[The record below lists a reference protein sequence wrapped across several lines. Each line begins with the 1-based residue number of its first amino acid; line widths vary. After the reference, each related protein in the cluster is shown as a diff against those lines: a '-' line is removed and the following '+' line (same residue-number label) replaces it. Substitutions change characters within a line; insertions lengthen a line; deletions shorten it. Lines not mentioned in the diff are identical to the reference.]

1 MDANSNDLK
10 RFATRVRQM
19 LLQYKDLEAEN
30 ASLKTAIG
38 ERNERVRLLEG
49 QLAQA
54 RNDYES
60 LKTARMLEI
69 TDGDMLAAQKRM
81 AKLIRDVDKCIT
93 LISEK

>member
-10 RFATRVRQM
+10 LFATRVRQM

-30 ASLKTAIG
+30 A
-38 ERNERVRLLEG
+38 
-49 QLAQA
+49 
-54 RNDYES
+54 S

>member
-1 MDANSNDLK
+1 METDASAIQGFGGGK
-10 RFATRVRQM
+10 CVS
-19 LLQYKDLEAEN
+19 EN
-30 ASLKTAIG
+30 GYWRAQRARRCSKG
-38 ERNERVRLLEG
+38 S
-49 QLAQA
+49 LAQA
-54 RNDYES
+54 RNDCES

>member
-1 MDANSNDLK
+1 MDANSKELTL
-10 RFATRVRQM
+10 FTTRVRQM
-19 LLQYKDLEAEN
+19 ILQFKDMEAQN
-30 ASLKTAIG
+30 ASLRREIG
-38 ERNERVRLLEG
+38 ESSERITQLEE

-60 LKTARMLEI
+60 LKMARMLEI